1 MFSTNHTA
9 VALAMSGF
17 DIVNPFRVWPAP
29 FVGRA
34 FTNLSRAGKT
44 AATLWSR
51 VPRFWEF
58 EGGYTAIIG
67 KGKAKMRLLGQA
79 VLGMIL
85 ATGLARAEGERA
97 GDFDYYVLSLSWSP
111 AWCEM
116 TGDARGDPQCDAGD
130 GRGWVLHGLWPQ
142 NEQGWP
148 SYCRTGERDPT
159 RGETADMADIMGG
172 SGLAFYEW
180 KKHGR
185 CSGLTA
191 KGYYDTSRRAFEQV
205 AMPPV
210 FDQISKDLVVPA
222 SVIEDAFIEANPT
235 MTRDQITVICDEGLI
250 SEVRICL
257 TPDLD
262 LRGCSSDVARDCRM
276 PDAGLE
282 ALR

>member
-1 MFSTNHTA
+1 MRK
-9 VALAMSGF
+9 LA
-17 DIVNPFRVWPAP
+17 
-29 FVGRA
+29 
-34 FTNLSRAGKT
+34 
-44 AATLWSR
+44 
-51 VPRFWEF
+51 
-58 EGGYTAIIG
+58 
-67 KGKAKMRLLGQA
+67 A
-79 VLGMIL
+79 VLMMALLPGV
-85 ATGLARAEGERA
+85 ARADGEAA
-97 GDFDYYVLSLSWSP
+97 GDFDYYVMALSWS
-111 AWCEM
+111 ANWCAL
-116 TGDARGDPQCDAGD
+116 TGDGRGDPQCDAG
-130 GRGWVLHGLWPQ
+130 RGLTFTLHGLWPQ
-142 NEQGWP
+142 YEDGWP
-148 SYCRTGERDPT
+148 AFCRTGARDPS
-159 RGETADMADIMGG
+159 RGETAGMVDIMGG
-172 SGLAFYEW
+172 AGLAFYEW